1 MTESIDSKSDISIS
15 DDDISISDDD
25 IIDHSENL
33 NLAGCILN
41 KYNILTELGRGMY
54 SIVWLAFCIENKKY
68 YAIKVQ
74 HPNEYK
80 DGVNENAFVKLLPN
94 INVLNTIIHDFKEIR
109 NNQKYLCTVY
119 NLHCSNL
126 DCILRKGNYNNGIPF
141 NIAKKMFIEIL
152 KATNYLHT
160 QLKVYH
166 GDIKTDNILLK
177 GISKKNKQIIN
188 LYDSFNFNELYS
200 KTKKEYS
207 ISKLSP
213 TKKLKIR
220 SKIHADIFTKIIAII
235 NENDI
240 NKYDIDE
247 EYINNSQVCLS
258 DFGQFAA
265 EGEYYD
271 DSFGTRYYRSPENI
285 LVGKSSFPNDIWALG
300 CTFYEIL
307 TGRILFDPDK
317 DKNYTRDDYH
327 LKLIN
332 EACGEFPKNFLKT
345 TKLYKHYFNDN
356 KIKMNKNLDYTNKID
371 NKLKS
376 ILNNDNDY
384 NIAIKLIK
392 GMLEIDPT
400 KRFTCSNA
408 LNILN

>member
-1 MTESIDSKSDISIS
+1 MSESSNSSDESNISLS
-15 DDDISISDDD
+15 DDDIVDQSD
-25 IIDHSENL
+25 NL
-33 NLAGCILN
+33 NLAGCVLD

-54 SIVWLAFCIENKKY
+54 SIVWLAYCIENKKY

-80 DGVNENAFVKLLPN
+80 EGISENTFVKTLPN
-94 INVLNTIIHDFKEIR
+94 ISVFNTIIHDFKEVR
-109 NNQKYLCTVY
+109 DNQKYLCTVY

-126 DCILRKGNYNNGIPF
+126 DYILRKGKYGDGIPF
-141 NIAKKMFIEIL
+141 NIAKNMFIEIL
-152 KATNYLHT
+152 EACNYLHS

-177 GISKKNKQIIN
+177 GISKKNREIIK

-200 KTKKEYS
+200 RTKKEYS
-207 ISKLSP
+207 KSKLSASR
-213 TKKLKIR
+213 KLKIR
-220 SKIHADIFTKIIAII
+220 SKIHAEIFNKIITHID
-235 NENDI
+235 ESDI
-240 NKYDIDE
+240 DKYDVDE
-247 EYINNSQVCLS
+247 EYIINSHVCLS
-258 DFGQFAA
+258 DFGQFV
-265 EGEYYD
+265 EDGEYYEEA
-271 DSFGTRYYRSPENI
+271 FGTRYYRSPENI
-285 LVGKSSFPNDIWALG
+285 LVGKSSYPNDIWALG

-317 DKNYTRDDYH
+317 DKEYTRDDYH

-332 EACGEFPKNFLKT
+332 EACGDFSKSFLKS
-345 TKLYKHYFNDN
+345 TKLYKYHFSDG
-356 KIKMNKNLDYTNKID
+356 KIKMTKNLEYTNKIE

-376 ILNNDNDY
+376 VITNENDY

-400 KRFTCSNA
+400 KRLDCSNA
-408 LNILN
+408 LKILNHL

>member
-1 MTESIDSKSDISIS
+1 MSESSDSQSDVSL
-15 DDDISISDDD
+15 SDDD
-25 IIDHSENL
+25 IIDQSNNL
-33 NLAGCILN
+33 NLTGCILD

-54 SIVWLAFCIENKKY
+54 SIVWLAYSIENKKY

-80 DGVNENAFVKLLPN
+80 EGVNENNFVKLLPN

-109 NNQKYLCTVY
+109 NDQKYLCTVY

-126 DCILRKGNYNNGIPF
+126 DYVLRKGKYKDGIPF

-152 KATNYLHT
+152 EASNYLHS

-188 LYDSFNFNELYS
+188 LYNSFNFNELYS
-200 KTKKEYS
+200 EAKKEYS
-207 ISKLSP
+207 SSKLSP
-213 TKKLKIR
+213 TNKLKIR
-220 SKIHADIFTKIIAII
+220 SKIHADIFTKIIATI
-235 NENDI
+235 NESDI
-240 NKYDIDE
+240 NKYDIDD
-247 EYINNSQVCLS
+247 EYINNCQVCLS
-258 DFGQFAA
+258 DFGQFVE
-265 EGEYYD
+265 EGEYYEEA
-271 DSFGTRYYRSPENI
+271 FGTRYYRSPENI

-317 DKNYTRDDYH
+317 DKKYTRDDYH

-332 EACGEFPKNFLKT
+332 EACGEFPKQFLKS
-345 TKLYKHYFNDN
+345 TKLYKYYFNDC
-356 KIKMNKNLDYTNKID
+356 KIKMDKNLEYTNKIES
-371 NKLKS
+371 KLKS
-376 ILNNDNDY
+376 VLNNENDY

-392 GMLEIDPT
+392 GMLEIDPS
-400 KRFTCSNA
+400 KRLTCLNA
-408 LNILN
+408 LKILT